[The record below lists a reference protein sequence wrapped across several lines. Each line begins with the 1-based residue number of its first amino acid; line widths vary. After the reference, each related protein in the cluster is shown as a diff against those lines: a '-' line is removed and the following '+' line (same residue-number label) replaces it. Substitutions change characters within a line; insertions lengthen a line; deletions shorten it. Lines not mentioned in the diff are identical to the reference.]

1 MAAARVI
8 VIYGSETGGSKSK
21 ISTIVANWQK
31 RAEMK
36 FSIKGMME
44 GNDAATKFDTLKDE
58 YDVIILCTSSF
69 GDGDPPS
76 GYENFLGKLYKGA
89 AAGEESPKPLAGM
102 QHVVLGFGSTVYDT
116 FQNCPRLSDRLLESC
131 GSRRFAKRVEV
142 DECET
147 QDGYELLKSFEA
159 DIFTTLQKPPSA
171 SAPPPCAWTEPA
183 SEVVEK
189 NELAKD
195 DGGLKIGI
203 AVAVVVAV
211 VAVAYF
217 RMM

>member
-31 RAEMK
+31 PAEMK

-76 GYENFLGKLYKGA
+76 GFENFLGKLYKGA
-89 AAGEESPKPLAGM
+89 AAGEESP
-102 QHVVLGFGSTVYDT
+102 
-116 FQNCPRLSDRLLESC
+116 
-131 GSRRFAKRVEV
+131 
-142 DECET
+142 
-147 QDGYELLKSFEA
+147 
-159 DIFTTLQKPPSA
+159 
-171 SAPPPCAWTEPA
+171 EPA
-183 SEVVEK
+183 RRHAARCSRLWFHGVRHLSELPAPVRSAARVVRKPALCE
-189 NELAKD
+189 A
-195 DGGLKIGI
+195 
-203 AVAVVVAV
+203 
-211 VAVAYF
+211 
-217 RMM
+217 R